1 MGFISKDV
9 REETDEKIKRL
20 KREIEKEGRR
30 KAELDIIDDGVEKV
44 AEDMGI
50 RFEDDKEDDF
60 MDVFK

>member
-50 RFEDDKEDDF
+50 RFEDEKEDDF

>member
-9 REETDEKIKRL
+9 REETDETIKRL

-50 RFEDDKEDDF
+50 RFEDEKEDDF

>member
-30 KAELDIIDDGVEKV
+30 KAELDIIDDGVERI

-50 RFEDDKEDDF
+50 RFEDEKEDDF

>member
-50 RFEDDKEDDF
+50 RFEDEKDDF
-60 MDVFK
+60 MEVFK

>member
-1 MGFISKDV
+1 MSFISKDV

-50 RFEDDKEDDF
+50 RFEDEKEDDF

>member
-20 KREIEKEGRR
+20 KREIEKEGRK

-50 RFEDDKEDDF
+50 RFEDEKEDDF

>member
-30 KAELDIIDDGVEKV
+30 KAELDIIDDGVETV
-44 AEDMGI
+44 AADMGI
-50 RFEDDKEDDF
+50 RFEDEKEDDF

>member
-50 RFEDDKEDDF
+50 RFEDDEEDDF

>member
-1 MGFISKDV
+1 MPFISKDV

-50 RFEDDKEDDF
+50 RFEDEQEDDF